1 MLSPNLW
8 PVQAFRISHGK
19 YSSVSGKIL
28 TDRLARHSRSP
39 GAFTYVSDEETNAGS
54 EREAANNSRS
64 GCMDDL
70 SIALPIFE
78 GAEEQDVVGP
88 FEMLIAMGGRGRWAA
103 IPRYFL
109 ALLTC
114 VTMLGAERGPSL
126 SARATK
132 RRGSESRNET
142 TNCRTP

>member
-1 MLSPNLW
+1 
-8 PVQAFRISHGK
+8 
-19 YSSVSGKIL
+19 
-28 TDRLARHSRSP
+28 
-39 GAFTYVSDEETNAGS
+39 
-54 EREAANNSRS
+54 
-64 GCMDDL
+64 MDDL

-126 SARATK
+126 SVRATK
-132 RRGSESRNET
+132 RRSSESRNET
-142 TNCRTP
+142 TNCKTRESKEVRVRCYVSYSYSPSILWARTTKRFGAAPTK